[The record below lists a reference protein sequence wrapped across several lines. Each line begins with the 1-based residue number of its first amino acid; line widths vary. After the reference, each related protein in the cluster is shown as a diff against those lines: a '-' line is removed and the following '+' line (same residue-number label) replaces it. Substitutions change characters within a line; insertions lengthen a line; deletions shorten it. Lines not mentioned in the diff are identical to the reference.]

1 MVPEY
6 FKLPWTWTSD
16 QGGLGDCLVNFT
28 GVGVRWE
35 FRASAV
41 QASGSHG
48 VVLERSGGYRRR
60 TYAQTLPLPR
70 SMQKFSICGINPK
83 LIVDMPTGVLVS
95 LGE

>member
-48 VVLERSGGYRRR
+48 VVWSVPADTVGALTLKLSRCRAACRSS
-60 TYAQTLPLPR
+60 ASVASTL
-70 SMQKFSICGINPK
+70 S
-83 LIVDMPTGVLVS
+83 
-95 LGE
+95 

>member
-1 MVPEY
+1 M
-6 FKLPWTWTSD
+6 
-16 QGGLGDCLVNFT
+16 
-28 GVGVRWE
+28 GVSSFSSSSFWLSRRG
-35 FRASAV
+35 
-41 QASGSHG
+41 
-48 VVLERSGGYRRR
+48 LERSGGYRRR